1 MQKKIKVGFMYSEN
15 DGISPHDS
23 LVTGWPTGITYAS
36 IIEGIMSEGGMPYNL
51 KWDDVGDN
59 LKVSRMHNLSNPEI
73 IRNASIDYLDVLCF
87 MGFGNVLEVR
97 ENDKDLCKV
106 IRNLE
111 ESGIVPTIN
120 PSKTVLNAREGKK
133 RYLVDLFENGI
144 SVPDTYI
151 VDSLSGVE
159 DISSELVD
167 KYGGY
172 VTKPL
177 NGFGG
182 FGVEKF
188 PGGDLE
194 SVKDIL
200 SKDGEIIVQGYVNN
214 IQETG
219 ERSVFIFGDDIK
231 YTVLKKSSGFKTNVT
246 GNISGV
252 SRSLVDCTS
261 AERKLAY
268 EAKELIAPEALIAR
282 ADLIGD
288 RDNPYVG
295 ELTLSSIGLHTAV
308 FGNGRNLSVEGY
320 IKLIENLVR

>member
-1 MQKKIKVGFMYSEN
+1 M
-15 DGISPHDS
+15 
-23 LVTGWPTGITYAS
+23 
-36 IIEGIMSEGGMPYNL
+36 
-51 KWDDVGDN
+51 
-59 LKVSRMHNLSNPEI
+59 
-73 IRNASIDYLDVLCF
+73 DYLDVLCF
-87 MGFGNVLEVR
+87 MGFGNVVEVR
-97 ENDKDLCKV
+97 ERDDDLCNV

-111 ESGIVPTIN
+111 KSNIVPTIN
-120 PSKTVLNAREGKK
+120 PAKTVLNAREGKK
-133 RYLVDLFENGI
+133 RYLVDLFENGV

-151 VDSLSGVE
+151 VDSLSDVN
-159 DISSELVD
+159 DVSSELVD

-194 SVKDIL
+194 SVKDII
-200 SKDGEIIVQGYVNN
+200 SKDGEIIVQGYVSN

-219 ERSVFIFGDDIK
+219 ERSVFIFGEDIK
-231 YTVLKKSSGFKTNVT
+231 YTVLKKSSGFKTNIT
-246 GNISGV
+246 GNISGID
-252 SRSLVDCTS
+252 RSLVECTP
-261 AERKLAY
+261 AERKLAF

-288 RDNPYVG
+288 RNNPCVG

-320 IKLIENLVR
+320 IELIEKLVK

>member
-1 MQKKIKVGFMYSEN
+1 MQRKIKIGFMYSEN
-15 DGISPHDS
+15 DGVAPHDP
-23 LVTGWPTGITYAS
+23 LITGWPTGITYAS
-36 IIEGIMSEGGMPYNL
+36 VINGILNGGGIPYNL
-51 KWDDVGDN
+51 KWNDVGNDLN
-59 LKVSRMHNLSNPEI
+59 VSTMHNLSRPEVHYDI
-73 IRNASIDYLDVLCF
+73 PMSNLDVLCF

-97 ENDKDLCKV
+97 KRDKDLSDV
-106 IRNLE
+106 IRRLE
-111 ESGIVPTIN
+111 ESEVVPTIN
-120 PSKTVLNAREGKK
+120 PTKTVLRAREDKK
-133 RYLVDLFENGI
+133 KYLVDLFENGI

-151 VDSLSGVE
+151 VKSFSDVR
-159 DISSELVD
+159 DVSSELVN

-188 PGGDLE
+188 PGGDLTSIE
-194 SVKDIL
+194 NIL
-200 SKDGEIIVQGYVNN
+200 NKDGEIIIQGYINN

-219 ERSVFIFGDDIK
+219 ERSVFIFGDEIK

-246 GNISGV
+246 GNVSGV
-252 SRSLVDCTS
+252 ERSLIQCTP
-261 AERKLAY
+261 EEEKLAF

-282 ADLIGD
+282 ADLIGE
-288 RDNPYVG
+288 RNNPCVG

-320 IKLIENLVR
+320 IELIEKLVK